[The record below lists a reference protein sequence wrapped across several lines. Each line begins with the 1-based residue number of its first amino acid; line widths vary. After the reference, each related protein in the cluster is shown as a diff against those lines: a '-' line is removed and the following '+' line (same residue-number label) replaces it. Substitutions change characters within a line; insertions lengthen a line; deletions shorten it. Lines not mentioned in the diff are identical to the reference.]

1 MLKLSAMCNLL
12 SGFVKRKVL
21 GAKGKVKNERQWTG
35 FTGLT
40 GLDSRDLG
48 GLSDWL
54 SDSLGAGGLRDTNTK
69 TMCLFHVAA
78 GASREASSASQS
90 AQSEGL
96 TLNPKFIRGIRVPK
110 ELELELNPNFIC
122 EICGPTDVDFNRK
135 LSARFAC
142 HYILTLRR

>member
-35 FTGLT
+35 FTGWT

-54 SDSLGAGGLRDTNTK
+54 SDSLGAGGLRETNTEFG
-69 TMCLFHVAA
+69 CLFPVAA
-78 GASREASSASQS
+78 VASCEPLAGPQP
-90 AQSEGL
+90 AQNVRKSVEHAQERKG
-96 TLNPKFIRGIRVPK
+96 
-110 ELELELNPNFIC
+110 EQQ
-122 EICGPTDVDFNRK
+122 NRK
-135 LSARFAC
+135 LDQPGC
-142 HYILTLRR
+142 C

>member
-54 SDSLGAGGLRDTNTK
+54 SDSLGAGGLRETNTEFG
-69 TMCLFHVAA
+69 CLFPVAA
-78 GASREASSASQS
+78 VASREASSASQS

-96 TLNPKFIRGIRVPK
+96 TLNPKLSAGSACREEVEVEF
-110 ELELELNPNFIC
+110 NPNFIC

-142 HYILTLRR
+142 Y